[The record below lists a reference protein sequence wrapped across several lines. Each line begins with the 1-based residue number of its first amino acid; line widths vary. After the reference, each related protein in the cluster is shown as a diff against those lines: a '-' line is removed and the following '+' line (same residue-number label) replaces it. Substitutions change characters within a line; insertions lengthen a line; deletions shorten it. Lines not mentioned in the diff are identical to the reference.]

1 MRILIALLII
11 SSSFAFAQIEN
22 KGRKGNDS
30 TLTSQNELQGIDSIR
45 IVSKDSIMNSLDS
58 GNQFVGY
65 WANPSY
71 APEIRE
77 ENKINV
83 ISRLN
88 FNPLIANP
96 YEARIGFIGQPSPD
110 RLRMD
115 IGTTIDLFNLGE
127 YSTFGIDMMT
137 YTRLRSEGRF
147 KFPVETTDYYFGV
160 NSAFSFYGDPIFG
173 RIFNGD
179 EKLRIR
185 LAHISSHLIDGYT
198 VNNEFITPPFVYSRE
213 FLEVI
218 YKVDHDYYE
227 IYTSVSPYIGANY
240 IFSKIPNNIESFEL
254 ITGLE
259 VNSYFMNGIS
269 FQAGYNFTLKGF
281 NDTYYGVSNAQAG
294 IKYNFANN
302 RAIFVGIY
310 AHDGLSMHGMFFN
323 QKDSYIGIGTQIYYF

>member
-1 MRILIALLII
+1 MRIVIAILILSA
-11 SSSFAFAQIEN
+11 SFSFAQDGTQEN
-22 KGRKGNDS
+22 EMD
-30 TLTSQNELQGIDSIR
+30 
-45 IVSKDSIMNSLDS
+45 SLDS
-58 GNQFVGY
+58 GNQFVGCWGNQY
-65 WANPSY
+65 Y

-96 YEARIGFIGQPSPD
+96 YEARIGFIGQPSEE

-115 IGTTIDLFNLGE
+115 IGASFDLFKLSKQG
-127 YSTFGIDMMT
+127 TFGIDMMT

-160 NSAFSFYGDPIFG
+160 NSAFSFYGDAIFG
-173 RIFNGD
+173 RIFNGV

-198 VNNEFITPPFVYSRE
+198 TDNEFITPPFVYSRE

-218 YKVDHDYYE
+218 YKVDHDYYTN
-227 IYTSVSPYIGANY
+227 YTSISPYIGVNY
-240 IFSKIPNNIESFEL
+240 IFSKIPRNIESFEL
-254 ITGLE
+254 ISGIEYRKGLTD
-259 VNSYFMNGIS
+259 NIS
-269 FQAGYNFTLKGF
+269 IEAGYNFTLKGLD
-281 NDTYYGVSNAQAG
+281 DTYYGVNSGQAG
-294 IKYNFANN
+294 ILYNFTKN
-302 RAIFVGIY
+302 RAIFVGVY
-310 AHDGLSMHGMFFN
+310 LYDGLSMHGMFFN